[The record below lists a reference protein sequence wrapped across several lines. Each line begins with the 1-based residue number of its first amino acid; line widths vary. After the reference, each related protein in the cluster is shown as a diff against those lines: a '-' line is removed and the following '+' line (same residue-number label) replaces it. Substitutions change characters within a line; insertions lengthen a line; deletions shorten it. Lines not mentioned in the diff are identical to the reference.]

1 MPTQK
6 KRKILIEKTFKEE
19 GTFQGMYAAQKW
31 LHDEGYSYGSTTRHS
46 DPVAIRK
53 GEYDLPQKWHNFSAL
68 GRQSVD
74 GIMTS
79 NDWRE
84 GEVKV
89 IIYK

>member
-1 MPTQK
+1 MAVQREVK
-6 KRKILIEKTFKEE
+6 QELSFKEK
-19 GTFQGMYAAQKW
+19 GTFQSFYAAQKW
-31 LHDEGYSYGSTTRHS
+31 LLENSFEHGSM
-46 DPVAIRK
+46 DGGNPIAIQLDN
-53 GEYDLPQKWHNFSAL
+53 YVLPQKWHNFDKEDEEMI
-68 GRQSVD
+68 D